1 MTKPC
6 SKSKNSICNQTP
18 KGLTRHMISIYD
30 STMSNC
36 HLWHDF
42 NLRVDLQE
50 VRTILETQP
59 LKYSEV
65 WAAYAI
71 IQEEKSYLRAWERMP
86 RVEAAACI
94 HARLHSDSK
103 CPQSYIDFSFL
114 LINVVACCN
123 NVIFFFY
130 WFLVAFT
137 SCIPF
142 PFISPSFHIPLSL
155 KPPYLKIKL
164 N

>member
-123 NVIFFFY
+123 NVIFL
-130 WFLVAFT
+130 FLL
-137 SCIPF
+137 IPCG
-142 PFISPSFHIPLSL
+142 FHIMHPVPIYLPILSYPSIL
-155 KPPYLKIKL
+155 ETSLPQ